1 MKPMPH
7 GRAAGNVRSCARASI
22 VLSCPHSGGS
32 LPTKPESERHTAR
45 EYVSLT
51 QAEREA
57 FGRAATAAHQS
68 KAGLLRGFVVKLCKD
83 GGWL

>member
-1 MKPMPH
+1 M
-7 GRAAGNVRSCARASI
+7 
-22 VLSCPHSGGS
+22 
-32 LPTKPESERHTAR
+32 PTKPESERHTAR